1 MHLNKVLKQVL
12 AVVISLIVFATP
24 ALAATVTAT
33 QMKPTAYTNTKEL
46 DTTQNSQLFTKI
58 TGNQDYKMMKD
69 NVLQGKFIVEKEHLI
84 ETIDPSDNKP
94 IQAVVL
100 PFVQD
105 NKPGLIVTATKDG
118 QSLTET
124 IQGVSSD
131 GTTIVIKSSAV
142 VDKKV
147 ISKISNYA
155 IKNNSKLASLFIKP
169 AYADAHSFCV
179 DFCNFMC
186 GGGFGGLGCTVACDL
201 FSGGIGIA
209 LCPAICY
216 SLTWAACNYG
226 CPWYCTNVIG
236 I

>member
-1 MHLNKVLKQVL
+1 MRFNKVLKQIL
-12 AVVISLIVFATP
+12 AVGISLIVFATP

-33 QMKPTAYTNTKEL
+33 ELKPAAYSNIKEL
-46 DTTQNSQLFTKI
+46 DISKNSQLFNEI
-58 TGNQDYKMMKD
+58 TGKQDYKMMKD
-69 NVLQGKFIVEKEHLI
+69 NVLQGKYVLEKEHLI

-94 IQAVVL
+94 IQVIAL

-105 NKPGLIVTATKDG
+105 NKPGMIVTATKDG

-124 IQGVSSD
+124 IQGISSD
-131 GTTIVIKSSAV
+131 GTTIEIKSSAV
-142 VDKKV
+142 VNNKV
-147 ISKISNYA
+147 ISKLGKYNI
-155 IKNNSKLASLFIKP
+155 NNHANLADLFIKP

-186 GGGFGGLGCTVACDL
+186 GGGFGGLGCTVVCDV
-201 FSGGIGIA
+201 FSGGIGVA

-216 SLTWAACNYG
+216 SLTWAACSYG

-236 I
+236 Y